1 MFDALDHRSLP
12 LDETVLRVAD
22 VQLRLGPG
30 RWAYD
35 AAARA
40 VIEAD
45 WGRRL
50 AANPALYNGRFYILT
65 EWRVS
70 DGALDG
76 LARQADYAAF
86 LHWREAGFPP
96 PRAWNAFSMPALW
109 SADGA
114 LLLGRMAAWTA
125 NAGRW
130 YPPSG
135 SLEEADLTPD
145 GRFDLEGNMRRELR
159 EEIGFEAGAQRFE
172 PGWTLVFSG
181 GRLAMFRAMRLAE
194 PAAALLPRFE
204 AHLATEERSELDGLR
219 FVRSARELDGLD
231 APAFLHAYLRAAA
244 G

>member
-1 MFDALDHRSLP
+1 MEGSLDHLTLSSAETILP
-12 LDETVLRVAD
+12 VAD
-22 VQLRLGPG
+22 VRLRLGPG

-35 AAARA
+35 AAERPA
-40 VIEAD
+40 IEAA
-45 WGRRL
+45 WARR
-50 AANPALYNGRFYILT
+50 AEGNPALYNGRFFILT
-65 EWRVS
+65 DWRLR

-76 LARQADYAAF
+76 LARQSDYAAF

-135 SLEEADLTPD
+135 SLEQADLTLD
-145 GRFDLEGNMRRELR
+145 GRFDLESNMRRELR
-159 EEIGFEAGAQRFE
+159 EEIGFGAGTEPFE

-181 GRLAMFRAMRLAE
+181 GRLAMFRAMRLGE

-204 AHLATEERSELDGLR
+204 AHLAAEDRPELDGLR
-219 FVRSARELDGLD
+219 FVRSAAELDGLE
-231 APAFLHAYLRAAA
+231 APAFLDAYLRAAW